1 VYRYVAKDAL
11 ADCIRHPSLAQAA
24 EIVVVAQVPVPVP
37 VALVVPQA

>member
-11 ADCIRHPSLAQAA
+11 ADCIRHPSQAQAA
-24 EIVVVAQVPVPVP
+24 EIVIVAQA